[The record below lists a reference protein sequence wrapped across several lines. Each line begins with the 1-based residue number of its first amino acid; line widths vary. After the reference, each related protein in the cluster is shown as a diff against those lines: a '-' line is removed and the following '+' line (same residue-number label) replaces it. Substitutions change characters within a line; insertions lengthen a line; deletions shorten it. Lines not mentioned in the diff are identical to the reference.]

1 MNNISHFH
9 RQMREVKEDL
19 LMMAGLVEESIHEA
33 VDSLIGRD
41 KVQAHEV
48 IDTDNRI
55 DMMQNQIEERVFAL
69 MATQQPVAS
78 DLRFLSAA
86 IKIAS
91 HLERMGDQAVNM
103 AERTLILAEME
114 PVDSPRRLVAM
125 GELAREMTCLCL
137 DAFVQNNVEL
147 AKNVIKRDDE
157 LDDLNLH
164 ILEDMVEWMTREQ
177 RVIRRGVELILAS
190 RHLERVGDEATN
202 IAEEV
207 VFLVEGHIIRHKAP
221 DGDADAESVGPL

>member
-33 VDSLIGRD
+33 VDSLTGRD
-41 KVQAHEV
+41 KVQASEV

-55 DMMQNQIEERVFAL
+55 DLMQNQIEERVFAL

-91 HLERMGDQAVNM
+91 HLERMGDQAVNL
-103 AERTLILAEME
+103 AERTLVLAEME
-114 PVDSPRRLVAM
+114 PVDTPRRLVAM

-137 DAFVQNNVEL
+137 DAFVQNNVDL
-147 AKNVIKRDDE
+147 ARSVIKRDDE

-164 ILEDMVEWMTREQ
+164 ILEDMVEWMTRER
-177 RVIRRGVELILAS
+177 RVIRRGVEIILAA

-202 IAEEV
+202 IGEEV
-207 VFLVEGHIIRHKAP
+207 VFLVEGEIIRHKGP
-221 DGDADAESVGPL
+221 DAESDSVGPL

>member
-164 ILEDMVEWMTREQ
+164 ILEDMVEWMTRER

-221 DGDADAESVGPL
+221 DADAESVGPL

>member
-164 ILEDMVEWMTREQ
+164 ILEDMVEWMTRER
-177 RVIRRGVELILAS
+177 RVIRRGVEIILAS

-221 DGDADAESVGPL
+221 DADAESAEPL

>member
-1 MNNISHFH
+1 MNTLSHFH
-9 RQMREVKEDL
+9 RQIREVKEDL

-33 VDSLIGRD
+33 VDSLTARD
-41 KVQAHEV
+41 KVQAQEV
-48 IDTDNRI
+48 IETDRQI
-55 DMMQNQIEERVFAL
+55 DLMQNQIEERVFTL
-69 MATQQPVAS
+69 LATQQPVAS
-78 DLRFLSAA
+78 DLRFLSAS
-86 IKIAS
+86 IKICS
-91 HLERMGDQAVNM
+91 HLERMGDQAVNL
-103 AERTLILAEME
+103 AERTLLLADMD
-114 PVDSPRRLVAM
+114 PVDPPRRLVAM

-147 AKNVIKRDDE
+147 AKSVIQRDDE

-207 VFLVEGHIIRHKAP
+207 VFLVEGQIIRHQP
-221 DGDADAESVGPL
+221 LDDDSVGP

>member
-1 MNNISHFH
+1 MNNITHFH

-41 KVQAHEV
+41 KVQASGV
-48 IDTDNRI
+48 IDTDHQI
-55 DMMQNQIEERVFAL
+55 DMMQNQIEERVFTL

-91 HLERMGDQAVNM
+91 HLERMGDQAVNL
-103 AERTLILAEME
+103 AERTLILTEME
-114 PVDSPRRLVAM
+114 PVESPQRLVAM
-125 GELAREMTCLCL
+125 GEVAREMTCLCL

-147 AKNVIKRDDE
+147 AKDVIKRDDE

-164 ILEDMVEWMTREQ
+164 ILEDMVEWMTKER

-207 VFLVEGHIIRHKAP
+207 VFLVEGHIIRHQDP
-221 DGDADAESVGPL
+221 EESDSVGPL

>member
-221 DGDADAESVGPL
+221 DADADSAGPL

>member
-1 MNNISHFH
+1 MNTISSFH
-9 RQMREVKEDL
+9 RQIREVKEDL

-33 VDSLIGRD
+33 VDSLTSRD
-41 KVQAHEV
+41 KDQAQEV
-48 IDTDNRI
+48 IATDRKI
-55 DMMQNQIEERVFAL
+55 DLMQNEIEERIFTL

-86 IKIAS
+86 IKICS
-91 HLERMGDQAVNM
+91 HLERMGDQAVNL
-103 AERTLILAEME
+103 AERTLLLADMD
-114 PVDSPRRLVAM
+114 PVETPRRLVAM

-177 RVIRRGVELILAS
+177 RLIRRGVELILAS

-207 VFLVEGHIIRHKAP
+207 VFSVEGHIIRHK
-221 DGDADAESVGPL
+221 GLAEEDSVGPL

>member
-1 MNNISHFH
+1 MQTISHFH
-9 RQMREVKEDL
+9 RQIREVKEDL

-33 VDSLIGRD
+33 VDSLTARD
-41 KVQAHEV
+41 KVQAQGV
-48 IDTDNRI
+48 IDTDRRI
-55 DMMQNQIEERVFAL
+55 DLMQNQIEERVFTL

-86 IKIAS
+86 IKICS
-91 HLERMGDQAVNM
+91 HLERMGDQAVNL
-103 AERTLILAEME
+103 AERTLLLADME
-114 PVDSPRRLVAM
+114 PVEPPRRLVAM

-137 DAFVQNNVEL
+137 DAFVQNNVDL
-147 AKNVIKRDDE
+147 AKSVIQRDDE

-207 VFLVEGHIIRHKAP
+207 VFLVEGHIIRHQGST
-221 DGDADAESVGPL
+221 DDSVGPL

>member
-1 MNNISHFH
+1 MNNITHFH

-41 KVQAHEV
+41 KIQASGV
-48 IDTDNRI
+48 IDTDHQI
-55 DMMQNQIEERVFAL
+55 DMMQNQIEERVYTL

-91 HLERMGDQAVNM
+91 HLERMGDQAVNL
-103 AERTLILAEME
+103 AERTLLLVEME
-114 PVDSPRRLVAM
+114 PVESPQRLVAM
-125 GELAREMTCLCL
+125 GEVAREMTCLCL

-147 AKNVIKRDDE
+147 AKSVIKRDDE

-164 ILEDMVEWMTREQ
+164 ILEDMVEWMTRE
-177 RVIRRGVELILAS
+177 RRIIRRGVELILAS

-207 VFLVEGHIIRHKAP
+207 VFLVEGHIIRHQGP
-221 DGDADAESVGPL
+221 EEEDSVGPL